1 MATKKTATTKAAR
14 KTAKPRSGSA
24 AAQKR
29 APKEKGEQ
37 TEKKPRARQFTEKQ
51 LRSMLNMLL
60 HQYAAQV
67 KDGDVRLTPSEGF
80 KLMQLQESLG
90 LMKPSDVKV
99 EWVEPK
105 G

>member
-1 MATKKTATTKAAR
+1 
-14 KTAKPRSGSA
+14 
-24 AAQKR
+24 
-29 APKEKGEQ
+29 
-37 TEKKPRARQFTEKQ
+37 
-51 LRSMLNMLL
+51 MLL
-60 HQYAAQV
+60 HQYAEQV

-105 G
+105 R